1 MMPMTSKVGSV
12 FGDHDEV
19 ANPNLNSRITART
32 LIGLACGV
40 RLNCTDR
47 HGAQPK
53 NPQMIAAVAAR
64 IAPATMA

>member
-1 MMPMTSKVGSV
+1 MPMTSKVGS
-12 FGDHDEV
+12 FLRDHDEV
-19 ANPNLNSRITART
+19 ANANLNNRIATRT
-32 LIGLACGV
+32 LVGLTCGV